1 MVKEQVAI
9 ITGASR
15 GIGKEV
21 AFQLAEKGAKLSI
34 LGSSDEIHSTKKELE
49 EKGFQNILSFAADV
63 SNENDVDHVVQAT
76 KNAFGKVDILI
87 NNAGIG
93 AFKNLE
99 DVTIEEWKK
108 TFEINVQGVFLA
120 SKAVLPL
127 MKNQKFGTIVT
138 VASDVSRYT
147 IPEGGSLYTATKYA
161 VQGFMGSL
169 AQEVRAHGIRVG
181 TVNPGMVDTYF
192 ANGTQGD
199 PEKKEWLKVED
210 IAEAIVYIAQAPKHM
225 VIDEMHLHP
234 LIQDYPRM

>member
-1 MVKEQVAI
+1 MLKEQVAI

-21 AFQLAEKGAKLSI
+21 AFQLAEKQVKLAL
-34 LGSSDEIHSTKKELE
+34 LGSSEEVHKTKQELE
-49 EKGFQNILSFAADV
+49 TKGYKNILSFTADV
-63 SNENDVDHVVQAT
+63 SNEDDVDHVVEAT
-76 KNAFGKVDILI
+76 KNAYGKVDILI

-93 AFKNLE
+93 GFKPVE
-99 DVTIEEWKK
+99 EVTVEEWKK
-108 TFEINVQGVFLA
+108 TFEVNVQGVFLA
-120 SKAVLPL
+120 SKSVLPL
-127 MKNQKFGTIVT
+127 MKKQQFGTIVT

-169 AQEVRAHGIRVG
+169 AQEVRKNGIRVG

-199 PEKKEWLKVED
+199 PEKAEWLKVQD
-210 IAEAIVYIAQAPKHM
+210 IAEAIIYMVQAPKHM
-225 VIDEMHLHP
+225 VIDELQLHP
-234 LIQDYPRM
+234 LIQQYPRM

>member
-1 MVKEQVAI
+1 VLKDQVAI

-15 GIGKEV
+15 GIGKEI
-21 AFQLAEKGAKLSI
+21 ASQLAANGVRLAL
-34 LGSSDEIHSTKKELE
+34 LGSSEDIHSTKEELE
-49 EKGFQNILSFAADV
+49 EKGFSNILSFTADV
-63 SNENDVDHVVQAT
+63 SNENDIDHVIQAT

-87 NNAGIG
+87 NNAGKG
-93 AFKNLE
+93 EFKPVE
-99 DVTIEEWKK
+99 DVTVEEWQN

-127 MKNQKFGTIVT
+127 MKKQKFGTIVT

-147 IPEGGSLYTATKYA
+147 IENGSLYTATKYA

-169 AQEVRAHGIRVG
+169 AQEVREHGIRVG

-199 PEKKEWLKVED
+199 PEKADWLKVQD
-210 IAEAIVYIAQAPKHM
+210 IAEAVVYMVQAPKHM
-225 VIDEMHLHP
+225 VVDELHVHP
-234 LIQDYPRM
+234 LVQQYPRV

>member
-1 MVKEQVAI
+1 MLKGQVAI

-21 AFQLAEKGAKLSI
+21 ALQLAEKGAQLSI
-34 LGSSDEIHSTKKELE
+34 IGSSEDIHNTKEEL
-49 EKGFQNILSFAADV
+49 KGQGFDQVLAFTADV
-63 SNENDVDHVVQAT
+63 SDENEIDHVVEAT
-76 KNAFGKVDILI
+76 KNAYGKVDILV

-93 AFKNLE
+93 EFKAIE
-99 DVTIEEWKK
+99 DVTVEEWRR
-108 TFEINVQGVFLA
+108 TYDVNVQGVFLA
-120 SKAVLPL
+120 TKAVLPI
-127 MKNQKFGTIVT
+127 MKKQKFGTIIT

-147 IPEGGSLYTATKYA
+147 IPEGGSLYTSTKYA

-169 AQEVRAHGIRVG
+169 AQEVRKDGIRAG

-199 PEKKEWLKVED
+199 PEKSDWLKVHD
-210 IAEAIVYIAQAPKHM
+210 IAEAVVYMALAPKHM